1 MNVDTSIAG
10 IRMNEDTFM
19 LKEISDRLI
28 AGTSLDFKR
37 YLYPKIDWRNRFVCL
52 KGAKGTGKTTIL
64 RQSMKERFGLSESA
78 YYLSFDHLWFT
89 NHSALDLVDTLYK
102 NGITHLFIDEV
113 HHVDRWETVMK
124 NIFDF
129 YPDLRVAYSG
139 SSILRMDNREG
150 DLSRRQVCYDL
161 KGLSFREFLAFEGI
175 KSIEPIPL
183 SELLAHHREIAAEIT
198 RGIKIIAIFA
208 KYGEYGYYPFYKESP
223 SGYYQRIIECVNKV
237 IDSDL
242 PMVED
247 VTPATIRKTK
257 RMLAVLAES
266 CPQEP
271 NMKALYRELETDRN
285 QGLKMLDVLER
296 AELIQLLKTEKDKLK
311 SLSAPE
317 KIYCDNANLMRS
329 LVPRADIGTL
339 RETFFV
345 NQLRAAGHTVSSP
358 SQGDF
363 LVDGEWLFEVGGKGK
378 KFTQIKDVL
387 NSYIAYDDVEIGI
400 GNKIPLWLFGFLY

>member
-1 MNVDTSIAG
+1 
-10 IRMNEDTFM
+10 MNEDTFM

-175 KSIEPIPL
+175 KSIESIPL

-198 RGIKIIAIFA
+198 RGIKIIALFA

-257 RMLAVLAES
+257 RMLAVRAES

-296 AELIQLLKTEKDKLK
+296 AELILLLKTEKDKLK

-345 NQLRAAGHTVSSP
+345 NQLRGAGHTVSSP

-378 KFTQIKDVL
+378 KFTQIKDVP
-387 NSYIAYDDVEIGI
+387 NSYVAYDDVEIGV